1 MTDISSAPKVEKVQ
15 PTKPGAFKRFMRW
28 FFFSLFVFLAAFI
41 YWKYY
46 YPFTDDGVKSGYLNY
61 TVRKGQI
68 FKTYE
73 GKLIQEGIKTRSGM
87 GIQSNEFEF
96 SVKNKK
102 IFDVLKLNSGKIF
115 DLHYKEYNGA
125 LPWRGNS
132 RYIVDSIISM
142 RSPDK

>member
-1 MTDISSAPKVEKVQ
+1 MAEVQ
-15 PTKPGAFKRFMRW
+15 ALSPTPLKKASGFKKFLRW
-28 FFFSLFVFLAAFI
+28 LLFVCVLLLVIFF

-46 YPFTDDGVKSGYLNY
+46 YPFTDDGVKSGYLNFA
-61 TVRKGQI
+61 VRKGQI

-73 GKLIQEGIKTRSGM
+73 GKLIQEGIKNRGA
-87 GIQSNEFEF
+87 GIIQSNEFEF
-96 SVKNKK
+96 SVESKE
-102 IFDVLKLNSGKIF
+102 IFEQLKLNSGKIF

-142 RSPDK
+142 RAPN

>member
-73 GKLIQEGIKTRSGM
+73 GKLIQEGIKTRFGM
-87 GIQSNEFEF
+87 GIQ
-96 SVKNKK
+96 
-102 IFDVLKLNSGKIF
+102 
-115 DLHYKEYNGA
+115 
-125 LPWRGNS
+125 
-132 RYIVDSIISM
+132 
-142 RSPDK
+142 